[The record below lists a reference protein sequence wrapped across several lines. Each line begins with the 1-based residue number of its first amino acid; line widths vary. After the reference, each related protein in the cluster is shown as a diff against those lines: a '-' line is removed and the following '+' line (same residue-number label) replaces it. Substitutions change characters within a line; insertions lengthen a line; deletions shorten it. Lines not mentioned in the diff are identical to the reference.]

1 MSLNARRH
9 FAVSSGLTASSIIA
23 DASFRFDF
31 NTGTINDLVS
41 STNVLTV
48 TRPYEKY
55 HISSSKRYTRTA
67 AGTVVY
73 DHDSSGNNLG
83 VLIEGQ
89 YLQRFQGIRYS
100 NRFAGT
106 GGWEAPNVTWGGNQ
120 GAGGGGYLKGCTI
133 TGGFPGPIDGLESTA
148 GYQASRLMLDTSY
161 GHHYIGKFGLWNIS
175 TFQSYTIA
183 IKGFGDTT
191 NHAVRI
197 ESAGSGTEGE
207 GAICITL
214 DLQNGQILD
223 FRTAISSGQER
234 LIAYPHI
241 RITQDGWLL
250 VSFQAGNNLLSG
262 GGTSYSQPRIRIV
275 RKVGNSV
282 VYPAEQFFGDG
293 ASGVY
298 LFGFM
303 REYNQLLPSS
313 YVHSDGPASP
323 ISRPSDGLSWTLP
336 NPINPNLRAVFVEV
350 FGHVDTSSLL
360 TLDDGT
366 ASGSTFAGNYIDLQ
380 SQASQYR
387 VAMRRNSG
395 TEFLAAA
402 GMAPAVITTGSWT
415 GVYQGPRT
423 GAGLLPTRQR
433 FVVSWNSSTVS
444 ALAGGGPGTQQ
455 ISHDLGGLPTIS
467 RLMIA
472 QGNNGHT
479 NVPIARVIG
488 WNRELTGLEQF
499 TLMSAR

>member
-9 FAVSSGLTASSIIA
+9 FAVSSGMTASSIIA

-41 STNVLTV
+41 NTNVLTV

-55 HISSSKRYTRTA
+55 HLSSSKRYTRTA

-73 DHDSSGNNLG
+73 DHDSNGNKLG
-83 VLIEGQ
+83 VLLEGQ
-89 YLQRFQGIRYS
+89 YGQRFQGIRYS

-106 GGWEAPNVTWGGNQ
+106 GGWEAPNVTWGGNT

-133 TGGFPGPIDGLESTA
+133 TGGFPGPIDGLENTA

-161 GHHYIGKFGLWNIS
+161 GHHYIGKYGLWYTS
-175 TFQSYTIA
+175 TYHAYSIA
-183 IKGFGDTT
+183 VKGFGDTAS
-191 NHAVRI
+191 HAVRI
-197 ESAGSGTEGE
+197 EAAGSGTEGE
-207 GAICITL
+207 GAICLTV
-214 DLQNGQILD
+214 DLQNGQVLD
-223 FRTAISSGQER
+223 YRTAISSSQEG
-234 LIAYPHI
+234 LLAYPYV
-241 RITQDGWLL
+241 RMTQDGWLL
-250 VSFQAGNNLLSG
+250 ISLRVGKAGSG
-262 GGTSYSQPRIRIV
+262 SAGGTSYSQPRVRIV
-275 RKVGNSV
+275 KKSAGNV
-282 VYPAEQFFGDG
+282 IYPAEQFTGDG

-313 YVHSDGPASP
+313 YVHSDGPTSP

-336 NPINPNLRAVFVEV
+336 NPINPNLRSVFVEV
-350 FGHVDTSSLL
+350 FGHIDTSSLL

-366 ASGSTFAGNYIDLQ
+366 ATGTAWAGNYIDLQ
-380 SQASQYR
+380 AQNGQYR

-395 TEFLAAA
+395 TEFLATA
-402 GMAPAVITTGSWT
+402 GMAPPAVTTGSWS
-415 GVYQGPRT
+415 GVYQGPRS
-423 GAGLLPTRQR
+423 GLMPTRQR
-433 FVVSWNSSTVS
+433 FVVTWNSSTVS
-444 ALAGGGPGTQQ
+444 ALAGGGPGTRQ

-488 WNRELTGLEQF
+488 WNRELTSLEQF